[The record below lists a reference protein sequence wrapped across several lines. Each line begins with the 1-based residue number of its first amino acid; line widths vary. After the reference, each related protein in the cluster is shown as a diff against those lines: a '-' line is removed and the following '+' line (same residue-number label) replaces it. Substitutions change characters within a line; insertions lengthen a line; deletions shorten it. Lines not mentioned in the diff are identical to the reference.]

1 MKAPTPSPDT
11 AVPSRIPEG
20 RLFPNGDP
28 GYSIVESQKTR
39 QEQWPSSWFS
49 ERLRKRSGARLSLKK
64 FLPLQTPRLCPWSF
78 SEPHQPSQDRNTA
91 DATRTSFRK
100 EHTLWNLPSGS
111 GEGRPF
117 LLVKRCGFFKC
128 LQTDC
133 FNLAVITARREE
145 QGRGLS
151 KGDLSLHT
159 AILYKIWSSF
169 DIIDQLFWVVI
180 HNY

>member
-78 SEPHQPSQDRNTA
+78 LNHISPVKIETQQMLHCLLSGKTTHCEIFLHAVEKA
-91 DATRTSFRK
+91 D
-100 EHTLWNLPSGS
+100 L
-111 GEGRPF
+111 
-117 LLVKRCGFFKC
+117 LLVKRCGCFMC
-128 LQTDC
+128 LQTD
-133 FNLAVITARREE
+133 
-145 QGRGLS
+145 
-151 KGDLSLHT
+151 
-159 AILYKIWSSF
+159 SF
-169 DIIDQLFWVVI
+169 
-180 HNY
+180 